1 MSRPGLLSP
10 ILATLGLVTICGCG
24 GSDQLPLAPVTGK
37 VTVDGQP
44 LQEGQLLFRPAI
56 GRAGRGR
63 VENGVIVEASTY
75 GVNDGLV
82 LGKHKVAIQP
92 IPDVEKVAPTNS
104 PSGGQ
109 GKGPSYVQN
118 LREARTKA
126 ATIPI
131 KYQDVDGSGLEVEI
145 QDDDNELTLELSSR

>member
-1 MSRPGLLSP
+1 MSRAGLLSVV
-10 ILATLGLVTICGCG
+10 LAALTLSANFGCG
-24 GSDQLPLAPVTGK
+24 GSEQLPLAPVTGK

-44 LQEGQLLFRPAI
+44 LQEGRLLFRPAT

-82 LGKHKVAIQP
+82 VGRHKVAIQP
-92 IPDVEKVAPTNS
+92 IPDVEKVAPTS
-104 PSGGQ
+104 AS
-109 GKGPSYVQN
+109 PSYVQN
-118 LREARTKA
+118 LREARAKA
-126 ATIPI
+126 ATIPT

-145 QDDDNELTLELSSR
+145 QDDDNELTLELSNK